1 MTPCIILLKKVKSL
15 IKCIFLLTLG
25 YAAHTSVTR
34 VIDGGEP
41 AEFKSLFKL
50 WKDKDAT
57 TKLTFTRKTSVTTVQ
72 TKFDAKVLH
81 ENPQM
86 VSPGHNFPCKKS
98 FRDRQ

>member
-1 MTPCIILLKKVKSL
+1 M
-15 IKCIFLLTLG
+15 
-25 YAAHTSVTR
+25 TR

-50 WKDKDAT
+50 WRDKDAT
-57 TKLTFTRKTSVTTVQ
+57 AKLIFTRKTSVTTVQ

-86 VSPGHNFPCKKS
+86 VSLSHQILGQKS
-98 FRDRQ
+98 FVDRQ